1 MSGFHLASIGFLR
14 TSRLYGPPSRL
25 WAEQAR
31 CCSFIRTILR
41 IIRVNGSII
50 QQKRRALCM
59 WCWRPC
65 WEKPLCDNDC
75 VVRQPGICREGKIF
89 RKYEHQGM
97 ISLPLE
103 STVCS
108 MRHRPPRRQLDCTPK
123 SQNRLCLPLQD
134 SPPGCSQLPTSPQN
148 GSARATDQHIR
159 VACKEETLR
168 LTDHAV
174 VNVRCFCVGSSQ

>member
-1 MSGFHLASIGFLR
+1 MSGFHLASIGFLG

-59 WCWRPC
+59 WCRRPC

-75 VVRQPGICREGKIF
+75 VVRQLGTCREEKIF
-89 RKYEHQGM
+89 RKYEHQGT
-97 ISLPLE
+97 IFTLK
-103 STVCS
+103 STVHQLS
-108 MRHRPPRRQLDCTPK
+108 LADDQTLHRRSKQAVFTTAR
-123 SQNRLCLPLQD
+123 
-134 SPPGCSQLPTSPQN
+134 SPPGYSQRPTS
-148 GSARATDQHIR
+148 
-159 VACKEETLR
+159 L
-168 LTDHAV
+168 
-174 VNVRCFCVGSSQ
+174 

>member
-59 WCWRPC
+59 WCRRPC

-75 VVRQPGICREGKIF
+75 VVRQPGTCREEKIF
-89 RKYEHQGM
+89 RKYEHQDM
-97 ISLPLE
+97 IFTFGVD
-103 STVCS
+103 STPALSS
-108 MRHRPPRRQLDCTPK
+108 MTDLTPK
-123 SQNRLCLPLQD
+123 SP
-134 SPPGCSQLPTSPQN
+134 
-148 GSARATDQHIR
+148 
-159 VACKEETLR
+159 K
-168 LTDHAV
+168 
-174 VNVRCFCVGSSQ
+174 

>member
-1 MSGFHLASIGFLR
+1 MRMTDGPIMSAETPPEIAWVARYTFARLREGEGMSGFHLASIGFLG

-59 WCWRPC
+59 WCRRPC

-75 VVRQPGICREGKIF
+75 VVRQPGTCREEKIF
-89 RKYEHQGM
+89 RKYEHQDM
-97 ISLPLE
+97 IFTFGVD
-103 STVCS
+103 STPALSS
-108 MRHRPPRRQLDCTPK
+108 MTDLTPK
-123 SQNRLCLPLQD
+123 SP
-134 SPPGCSQLPTSPQN
+134 
-148 GSARATDQHIR
+148 
-159 VACKEETLR
+159 K
-168 LTDHAV
+168 
-174 VNVRCFCVGSSQ
+174 